1 MKLKRILMLLMA
13 IVVTFNTSLTTM
25 AATWDNVD
33 SWEELENAFMVDT
46 DSEVIINLTGDIE
59 TLSYL
64 QTSVGQKYIING
76 KEYTLTNVVLIGDG
90 SVEINASLN
99 GTEWTSAIAAREN
112 VEAVING
119 DINSKGYGVEVREN
133 SSVIVNGN
141 VTTSAIQPDEDG
153 NLESGTMNDPDGYSD
168 SGPAV
173 LAWEEGTIT
182 INGDVTAG
190 DSYGTYSYA
199 GSGIEAHEYS
209 NVTVNGNVTGGNQI
223 ANPDVKT
230 EEGYEGQA
238 GNGILMESTANVRVN
253 GNVTGGTASGD
264 GAYAGNGTRIDL
276 MLERAEREKGSLYI
290 TGTVSGNQ
298 SSAENGKDG
307 SGIFVWHA
315 ESMEAPE
322 TMKYS
327 DFSDDY
333 EAFNYLMGEASSNI
347 RVLAI
352 SLMDPEEGIKWEEEH
367 YWKILDNAYEE
378 KIGESLWAIDS
389 TEGSESINVI
399 VETMNSVGM
408 TEEEKN
414 TFMESLFE
422 IYNNAANELAAMIE
436 NIEVNYIIPEVTVSD
451 LNVGEDSELVG
462 YSPEAEESA
471 ETLKANIKY
480 IESNNGN
487 TGDSSDTE
495 SLNPETGDN
504 FFVWTI
510 MSICSMF
517 GIVLSLRKKL
527 VK

>member
-33 SWEELENAFMVDT
+33 SWEKLENAFMGDT

-59 TLSYL
+59 CIYDL
-64 QTSVGQKYIING
+64 QTNIGQKYIING

-99 GTEWTSAIAAREN
+99 GTEWTSAITTREN

-119 DINSKGYGVEVREN
+119 DVNSKGYGVEARQN
-133 SSVIVNGN
+133 SSLTVNGN
-141 VTTSAIQPDEDG
+141 VTTSITPPDEDG
-153 NLESGTMNDPDGYSD
+153 NLENETMDDPDGFSD
-168 SGPAV
+168 SGSAV
-173 LAWEEGTIT
+173 LASEEGTIT

-199 GSGIEAHEYS
+199 GSGIEAYENS

-223 ANPDVKT
+223 AKPDVKT
-230 EEGYEGQA
+230 EEGYEGKA
-238 GNGILMESTANVRVN
+238 GNGILMESTANVKVN

-264 GAYAGNGTRIDL
+264 GAYAGNGTGIAL
-276 MLERAEREKGSLYI
+276 MLEHAEREKGSLYI

-307 SGIFVWHA
+307 SGIFIWHA

-333 EAFNYLMGEASSNI
+333 EAFRYLAGEASYNI
-347 RVLAI
+347 SFVAS
-352 SLMDPEEGIKWEEEH
+352 SLMDYEEGKKWEEEH

-378 KIGESLWAIDS
+378 KIGESLWAIDAA
-389 TEGSESINVI
+389 EGSESINVL
-399 VETMNSVGM
+399 VETMNAVGM

-422 IYNNAANELAAMIE
+422 IYNDAANELAVMIG
-436 NIEVNYIIPEVTVSD
+436 NIEINYIIPEVTVSD
-451 LNVGEDSELVG
+451 LNVGGDSELVG
-462 YSPEAEESA
+462 YSPEAEECA

-480 IESNNGN
+480 IESN
-487 TGDSSDTE
+487 DIDTDTD